1 MGLFVVAVSL
11 VENALNP
18 MRCKILYSHYILS
31 SAAISHYMKSS
42 FKFTLVW
49 AIWLGYILRCKDV
62 LNWLVLSQR
71 SSGSVQWQTTLPLKR
86 SFFPRC
92 DWWKPAEQPHVHQS
106 YYKTTTWLGTTCS
119 ISRKEARRILIW
131 IEVTRWRNTGQ
142 GSRDTCSAS
151 LLIRSTS
158 KGWCSSHPEKLKPGY
173 NHYNWG
179 LKPRLLS
186 AALYWH
192 ALNPK
197 KPLLQVLYRSEIWL
211 TDFISTEIT
220 MPCWGVTSHGLG
232 STPLQQTAYN
242 DFLHIF

>member
-18 MRCKILYSHYILS
+18 MRCKILYSYYILS
-31 SAAISHYMKSS
+31 SAAISHYVKSS
-42 FKFTLVW
+42 FKFTLDW

-62 LNWLVLSQR
+62 PNWLVLSQR
-71 SSGSVQWQTTLPLKR
+71 SSGSVQWQTILPLKR

-106 YYKTTTWLGTTCS
+106 YYKTTTWLGTICN

-158 KGWCSSHPEKLKPGY
+158 KGWCSSHPLYHTLRNWNLDITITTEGWNLDSCLLLCTGMPWTPRNIYFKYCTSQRFDWQILSPLKLPC
-173 NHYNWG
+173 
-179 LKPRLLS
+179 
-186 AALYWH
+186 H
-192 ALNPK
+192 A
-197 KPLLQVLYRSEIWL
+197 E
-211 TDFISTEIT
+211 
-220 MPCWGVTSHGLG
+220 
-232 STPLQQTAYN
+232 A
-242 DFLHIF
+242 